1 MAATLL
7 FGASLNGRK
16 EGDVD
21 EVLYPGAYQSRSSA
35 QSTNLFFDCVVR
47 VFGKSPSKEVK
58 CHEMQLYMVLS
69 HVNVYSRYIYNRPFF
84 FLRGGSYFNFK
95 APRLVL
101 LKRMG
106 PCGRKVGHVA
116 SNKYS
121 KLSQQRSVSTA
132 LLR

>member
-1 MAATLL
+1 MKCNSTWSYPTLT
-7 FGASLNGRK
+7 FI
-16 EGDVD
+16 
-21 EVLYPGAYQSRSSA
+21 PGT
-35 QSTNLFFDCVVR
+35 STTDLFF
-47 VFGKSPSKEVK
+47 F
-58 CHEMQLYMVLS
+58 M
-69 HVNVYSRYIYNRPFF
+69 
-84 FLRGGSYFNFK
+84 RGGSYFNFK

-106 PCGRKVGHVA
+106 LCGRKVGHVA

>member
-7 FGASLNGRK
+7 FGASLNGHK

-58 CHEMQLYMVLS
+58 CHEMQLYVVLS
-69 HVNVYSRYIYNRPFF
+69 HINVYSRYIYNRPFF
-84 FLRGGSYFNFK
+84 FYEGGF
-95 APRLVL
+95 VL
-101 LKRMG
+101 QFQSTTL
-106 PCGRKVGHVA
+106 
-116 SNKYS
+116 
-121 KLSQQRSVSTA
+121 STA
-132 LLR
+132 EEDGAVWPQSRSCCQQ